1 MRSLHKQRGVALIIV
16 FMIVALV
23 VIVAT
28 DMASRLQIQ
37 VKRAS
42 NVKDNNQAY
51 WYAMGAEA
59 FARKSIKTIFDETA
73 DKIVISQQWSQA
85 FTFPLENGGIQAQL
99 EDAQSCFNLNALA
112 GSQQSNQRSSGGSIQ
127 TSEVMLAFGRMLEA
141 SGDNI
146 DNFTAETVRDSLADW
161 LDSDDRMRTY
171 GAEDAEYESR
181 EHPYLAA
188 NNLMTNQSE
197 LRLVNGV
204 SPLWLN
210 DIQELICVIPE
221 ESTLAINVNTLTR
234 ERAAILAG
242 MTGMTLSDAAGVIAS
257 RPEDGWDD
265 INDFLSEP
273 AIAAMNLADEQLDWF
288 TITTRYFILHTKTKY
303 NKATFSLSTLF
314 KAQGGENVQ
323 VVRREFGGVK

>member
-23 VIVAT
+23 VIIAT
-28 DMASRLQIQ
+28 DMGSRLQIQ

-42 NVKDNNQAY
+42 NIKDNNQAY

-73 DKIVISQQWSQA
+73 DKIVITQQWSQE

-99 EDAQSCFNLNALA
+99 EDAQSCFNLNTLGEAA
-112 GSQQSNQRSSGGSIQ
+112 QGNQRSGSSSAEA
-127 TSEVMLAFGRMLEA
+127 TEPMLAFGRMLEA
-141 SGDNI
+141 TGDKI
-146 DNFTAETVRDSLADW
+146 DNYTAETVRDSLADW
-161 LDSDDRMRTY
+161 LDTDDRMRTY
-171 GAEDAEYESR
+171 GAEDAEYEGR

-204 SPLWLN
+204 SPLWLK
-210 DIQELICVIPE
+210 DIQDLICVIPDE
-221 ESTLAINVNTLTR
+221 TTMAINVNTLTT
-234 ERAAILAG
+234 ERAALLAG
-242 MTGMTLSDAAGVIAS
+242 LTGMTLTDATSLIAS
-257 RPEDGWDD
+257 RPQDGWDD
-265 INDFLSEP
+265 VNDFLSEP
-273 AIAAMNLADEQLDWF
+273 AVAAMNLTAEQLNWF

>member
-1 MRSLHKQRGVALIIV
+1 MRSMHKQRGVALIIV

-23 VIVAT
+23 VIIAT
-28 DMASRLQIQ
+28 DMGSRLQIQ

-42 NVKDNNQAY
+42 NIKDNNQAY
-51 WYAMGAEA
+51 WYAMSAEA
-59 FARKSIKTIFDETA
+59 FARKSIKSIFDETA
-73 DKIVISQQWSQA
+73 DKIVITQPWAQE

-99 EDAQSCFNLNALA
+99 EDAQSCFNLNALGEA
-112 GSQQSNQRSSGGSIQ
+112 AQSSQGSSNSTQA
-127 TSEVMLAFGRMLEA
+127 TETMLAFGRMLEA
-141 SGDNI
+141 TGDNI
-146 DNFTAETVRDSLADW
+146 DNYTAETVRDSLADW
-161 LDSDDRMRTY
+161 LDGDDRMRTY

-204 SPLWLN
+204 SPLWLK
-210 DIQELICVIPE
+210 DIQELICVFPDE
-221 ESTLAINVNTLTR
+221 TAMEINVNTLTE
-234 ERAAILAG
+234 ERAALLAG
-242 MTGMTLSDAAGVIAS
+242 LTGMTLTDATSLISS
-257 RPEDGWDD
+257 RPQDGWDD
-265 INDFLSEP
+265 VNDFLSEP
-273 AIAAMNLADEQLDWF
+273 SVAAMNLTAEQLDWF